1 MDAPQI
7 LSRQVWGR
15 QRNQSPKPSFADIK
29 VNLWHINR
37 FVVKGTQLRGTPCQ
51 LSVKGTL
58 HKSPIQPSIHPSHY
72 RNILMNQSGVGRG
85 RFRLGFQSCDMT
97 HHHDIMIW
105 QVGTFHYGPHPE
117 SIQYRLHVA
126 CQSSIWKS
134 VGKQKKTT
142 QIETQTAVQVLHFS
156 FPSPGGNGLH
166 FHFISRV
173 IWGGAASNCCNLST
187 SEWSDGR
194 IVGVPQ
200 LAQVPWLKSHK
211 NIARVGG
218 KFAREANRNIYDCVR
233 RPFRF
238 RSAIF
243 AWLSFIKSFDCFR
256 VSIRSFRA

>member
-97 HHHDIMIW
+97 HHQSWHISLRTPSRIDT
-105 QVGTFHYGPHPE
+105 VSF
-117 SIQYRLHVA
+117 A
-126 CQSSIWKS
+126 CC
-134 VGKQKKTT
+134 V
-142 QIETQTAVQVLHFS
+142 
-156 FPSPGGNGLH
+156 
-166 FHFISRV
+166 
-173 IWGGAASNCCNLST
+173 
-187 SEWSDGR
+187 SEFNME
-194 IVGVPQ
+194 I
-200 LAQVPWLKSHK
+200 
-211 NIARVGG
+211 GG
-218 KFAREANRNIYDCVR
+218 KTKENNTDRNTNSSSSVT
-233 RPFRF
+233 
-238 RSAIF
+238 
-243 AWLSFIKSFDCFR
+243 L
-256 VSIRSFRA
+256 